1 MYRCNQSGPEY
12 FVCGQTDTIYAVHCL
27 RSGLAIFTSHS
38 RTGTEFA
45 YTVELPDDG
54 RQYGF
59 LLPSSQAPRVGDE
72 MWAALRTLALNILA
86 NMDTQD

>member
-1 MYRCNQSGPEY
+1 M
-12 FVCGQTDTIYAVHCL
+12 
-27 RSGLAIFTSHS
+27 S
-38 RTGTEFA
+38 RTSAEFA

-72 MWAALRTLALNILA
+72 VWAALQTLALHILA
-86 NMDTQD
+86 NIDTGS

>member
-1 MYRCNQSGPEY
+1 MWS
-12 FVCGQTDTIYAVHCL
+12 DTSLCIKCTAL
-27 RSGLAIFTSHS
+27 LSAALFTSHC
-38 RTGTEFA
+38 RTSAEFA

-72 MWAALRTLALNILA
+72 IWAALRTLALHILA
-86 NMDTQD
+86 NMDTQP